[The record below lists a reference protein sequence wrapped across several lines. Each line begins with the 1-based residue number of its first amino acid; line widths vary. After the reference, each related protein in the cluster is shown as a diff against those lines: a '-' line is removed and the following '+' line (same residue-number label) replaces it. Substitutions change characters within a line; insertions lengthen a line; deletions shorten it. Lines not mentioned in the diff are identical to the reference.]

1 MHRRRLCRLLRWSM
15 LALLLAFIFV
25 CRLCPQAGEWYARHI
40 YPHTASILSRTASL
54 VPFSLEETVA
64 LVIGICLLGYPI
76 LARRGGQ
83 GWKRIL
89 RREAEIILW
98 VYVWFY
104 WGWGLNYFRESFYVR
119 AGVKP
124 AAYEEAKFRSFL
136 HSYTD
141 SLNTNYCDVASIDT
155 LAVQQDIRTLYA
167 TVPAGYGLD
176 APESYHC
183 PKDLWFNTLY
193 SHVGV
198 LGYAGPFF
206 VEMQLNEELLPSQ
219 HPFTYAHELAHLL
232 GVSSE
237 AEANYWAYRI
247 CTQSGR
253 PEVRYSGYMGLLS
266 YVIINARAVMEPETY
281 REWTLTL
288 RDEVVRELGNRDT
301 YWSEKYS
308 HALGSIQDWVYDL
321 FLKGNQITS
330 GKKNYAEVI
339 QMILSTR

>member
-15 LALLLAFIFV
+15 LALLLAFIVV

-104 WGWGLNYFRESFYVR
+104 WGWD
-119 AGVKP
+119 
-124 AAYEEAKFRSFL
+124 
-136 HSYTD
+136 TD

-155 LAVQQDIRTLYA
+155 QAVQQDIRTLYA

-183 PKDLWFNTLY
+183 PKNLWFNTLY
-193 SHVGV
+193 SRVGV

-219 HPFTYAHELAHLL
+219 YPFTYAHELAHLL